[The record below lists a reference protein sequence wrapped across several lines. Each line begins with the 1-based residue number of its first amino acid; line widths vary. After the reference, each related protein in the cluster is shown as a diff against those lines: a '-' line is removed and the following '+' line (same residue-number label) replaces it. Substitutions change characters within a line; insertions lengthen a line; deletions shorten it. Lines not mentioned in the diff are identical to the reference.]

1 MLIWHRGVIAAS
13 RTLGEKS
20 LPLADFLVHL
30 EEQSIPRVPGT
41 AIFLTRTLSGTP
53 PVMKWH
59 VKRNGSLHANVLSLH
74 ITIVNEPRVA
84 NAERLVMRQQSP
96 GFWCGVASYGFM
108 ERPNIPRLLHHAEAQ
123 KTGLNFDDATYYLG
137 LETVVRREANDR
149 LPAWQRNIFALMVR
163 NGMHV
168 TDYYY
173 LPSDQV
179 VEISRRVPV

>member
-1 MLIWHRGVIAAS
+1 M
-13 RTLGEKS
+13 
-20 LPLADFLVHL
+20 
-30 EEQSIPRVPGT
+30 
-41 AIFLTRTLSGTP
+41 
-53 PVMKWH
+53 
-59 VKRNGSLHANVLSLH
+59 
-74 ITIVNEPRVA
+74 IVNEPRVA

-96 GFWCGVASYGFM
+96 GFWCAVASYGFM
-108 ERPNIPRLLHHAEAQ
+108 ERPNIPRLLQHAEAQ

-137 LETVVRREANDR
+137 HESVVRREARDR